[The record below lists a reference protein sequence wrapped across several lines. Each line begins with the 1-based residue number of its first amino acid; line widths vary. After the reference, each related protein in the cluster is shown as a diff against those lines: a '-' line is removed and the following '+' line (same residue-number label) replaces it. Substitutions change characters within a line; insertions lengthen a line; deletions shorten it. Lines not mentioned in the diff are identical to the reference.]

1 SFGQKKINSDV
12 YTRDLSQHV
21 LIVVND
27 PSINISGTDAADY
40 VDFSKKLNDLG
51 TYGSTDGVIPP
62 RDGTEIDTTAPIV
75 TRIDRDVLA
84 GTDKV
89 DLKIVDDI
97 GVEDVSAFIQYQ

>member
-1 SFGQKKINSDV
+1 ADIQYRDVIADGVLDGLEVSKTSGAVTPLSFGQKKINSDV

-51 TYGSTDGVIPP
+51 TYGSTDG
-62 RDGTEIDTTAPIV
+62 
-75 TRIDRDVLA
+75 
-84 GTDKV
+84 
-89 DLKIVDDI
+89 
-97 GVEDVSAFIQYQ
+97 